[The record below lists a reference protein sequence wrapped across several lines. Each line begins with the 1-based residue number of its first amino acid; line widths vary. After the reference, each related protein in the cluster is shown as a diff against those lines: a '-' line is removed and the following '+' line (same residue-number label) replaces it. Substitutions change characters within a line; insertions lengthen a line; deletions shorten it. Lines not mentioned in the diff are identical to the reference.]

1 MSRADVISTIRTHLE
16 SVERNGSPVFGGG
29 MVKQDRPVGLSPFD
43 GQCIFY
49 SMGEGDLPEA
59 YRNGS
64 LTRAFLSE
72 RWAIKVF
79 WNPTPIPEKRE
90 TRLEEQWDVRRAIT
104 SALRGDSQLGG
115 NVSDLKVISVT
126 QEPENYGDND
136 ARWDVLTIVFDTWD
150 LTGEA
155 IAV

>member
-16 SVERNGSPVFGGG
+16 SVERNGSAFFGSGK
-29 MVKQDRPVGLSPFD
+29 VKQDRPVGLAPLD

-49 SMGEGDLPEA
+49 SMGEGELPDA

-79 WNPTPIPEKRE
+79 WEPTANAAKRE
-90 TRLEEQWDVRRAIT
+90 TRIEEQWDIRRAIT
-104 SALRGDSQLGG
+104 TALRGDSQLGG
-115 NVSDLKVISVT
+115 NVSDLKIRTVT

-136 ARWDVLTIVFDTWD
+136 ARWDVLTVMFDTWD

>member
-1 MSRADVISTIRTHLE
+1 MSRTDVISTIRTHLE
-16 SVERNGSPVFGGG
+16 SVERDSVAYFGAAK
-29 MVKQDRPVGLSPFD
+29 VSQDRPVGLSPLD

-79 WNPTPIPEKRE
+79 WEPTPVKAKRE
-90 TRLEEQWDVRRAIT
+90 TRIEEQWDIRRAIT

-150 LTGEA
+150 LVGEA
-155 IAV
+155 IAR